1 MASYSSKRVKHLFQ
15 LAVHCAEK
23 NPALSRFYL
32 NEISSL
38 CADDSLAAFSLQYCR
53 QCFELFTVHNCRVR
67 VLPKRRKSK
76 KQTKDRG
83 NEEKEEN
90 KNCHKKQG
98 EYLRLPRKL
107 NHIAVCCKACGKHS
121 FYTGQ
126 ARSVVTPVSRTRHT
140 LNGTSNQS
148 NTDTS
153 VLSTPRNNS
162 MDHDSTPNLPKSGK
176 KRQRRRQ
183 KSKLKDLLLA
193 DDKQK
198 SVSTGASPRLQD
210 FLSSL

>member
-38 CADDSLAAFSLQYCR
+38 CTDDSLAAFSLQYCR

-67 VLPKRRKSK
+67 VLPKRRKNK
-76 KQTKDRG
+76 KQTKVRG
-83 NEEKEEN
+83 NGEKQEN

-107 NHIAVCCKACGKHS
+107 NHVAFCCKTCGKRS
-121 FYTGQ
+121 FHTGQ
-126 ARSVVTPVSRTRHT
+126 ARSGVTPVSRRRNT
-140 LNGTSNQS
+140 LNGASNQS

-176 KRQRRRQ
+176 GRQRRRQ